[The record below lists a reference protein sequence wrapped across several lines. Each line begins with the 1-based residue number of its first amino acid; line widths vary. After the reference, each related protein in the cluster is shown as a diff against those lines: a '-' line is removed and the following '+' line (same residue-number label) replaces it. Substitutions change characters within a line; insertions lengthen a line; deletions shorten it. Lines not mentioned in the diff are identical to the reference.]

1 MLDFVI
7 FFLIAMGSFIFG
19 TFAFAQIIGGIRA
32 KGYIFAV
39 IFWSLLVIGITV
51 YMILCQKEHI
61 WEYAIPMAISFFVM
75 ISQRNIS

>member
-39 IFWSLLVIGITV
+39 IFWSVLVIGVTAYV
-51 YMILCQKEHI
+51 VLCQKEHI
-61 WEYAIPMAISFFVM
+61 WGYAIPMAISFFVM